1 MLLRVYGPILWR
13 SLKCANA
20 LVRVQATMIF
30 FDSFPLQD
38 EEATAA
44 EADVILQKQFDLF
57 SSMLKG
63 MQCTNTRV
71 FLFNSHMIDETCGT
85 NNIFFYNYLFVYL
98 SYFYVDT
105 DHRVRAAAASGVCH
119 VLQEFWPA
127 LPAATTKQTLS
138 YIVGTRQC
146 FY

>member
-38 EEATAA
+38 ETASAA
-44 EADVILQKQFDLF
+44 EADVILQKQFDFF

-63 MQCTNTRV
+63 KM
-71 FLFNSHMIDETCGT
+71 
-85 NNIFFYNYLFVYL
+85 
-98 SYFYVDT
+98 
-105 DHRVRAAAASGVCH
+105 
-119 VLQEFWPA
+119 
-127 LPAATTKQTLS
+127 
-138 YIVGTRQC
+138 
-146 FY
+146 